1 MPILPKVTYKFNTIF
16 IKIPTTFFTEIEK
29 TMLRFIWNHK
39 RSQTTKAILRKKD
52 KAGGTMLPEF
62 KLYYKATV
70 IQNSI
75 VLMLKIDAQVKRI
88 E

>member
-1 MPILPKVTYKFNTIF
+1 MPILPKVTYRFNTIF
-16 IKIPTTFFTEIEK
+16 IKIPTAFFTEIEK
-29 TMLRFIWNHK
+29 TMLKFVWNHK
-39 RSQTTKAILRKKD
+39 RPQTAKAILRKKN
-52 KAGGTMLPEF
+52 KAEGTMLPKF

-75 VLMLKIDAQVKRI
+75 VLMLKTDAQINRI